1 MMLSQNDSA
10 KDVMRVPKL
19 KDLAIILVNQICKD
33 ALMDWNLKENARG
46 RMKIMIKNLLREYGY
61 LLDM

>member
-1 MMLSQNDSA
+1 MMLSQNDSV

-33 ALMDWNLKENARG
+33 ALMDWNLKKNARA